1 MAKNQGKKFEEDF
14 KNSVPADV
22 YIYKL
27 KDAGGWS
34 NATNTRF
41 TINNICD
48 YIMYSM
54 PTLYLLELKSFKGK
68 SLPYS
73 NIKNNQ
79 IEGLIDAAQTKGIK
93 AGIVANFRELEKTY
107 YIDIKELQEFY
118 KESDRKSYPLELFE
132 DRGQLIEQK
141 KIVTRYKYNIE
152 KFIRGE

>member
-79 IEGLIDAAQTKGIK
+79 IKGLIDAAQTKGIK

-132 DRGQLIEQK
+132 DRGQLIEQQ

>member
-79 IEGLIDAAQTKGIK
+79 IKGLIDAAQTKGIK

-152 KFIRGE
+152 KFIKGE